1 MRANPKLNA
10 HKKPFWCLLITL
22 IVTIICDILAIVI
35 QQQET
40 KYFREN
46 APIFFAF
53 YFPDLVLV
61 AVLTWAIIKF
71 RQVELQALIDMGIFK
86 DLDEMNDRE
95 MFTEYDKM
103 IKQSK
108 KVRNQY
114 GKARNSRARD
124 PGSDTIDE
132 QNEPDE
138 PESLGNGMSFNEKQQ
153 QQIQQNAKLYTKL
166 NSSDD

>member
-1 MRANPKLNA
+1 
-10 HKKPFWCLLITL
+10 
-22 IVTIICDILAIVI
+22 
-35 QQQET
+35 
-40 KYFREN
+40 
-46 APIFFAF
+46 
-53 YFPDLVLV
+53 
-61 AVLTWAIIKF
+61 
-71 RQVELQALIDMGIFK
+71 
-86 DLDEMNDRE
+86 MNDRE
-95 MFTEYDKM
+95 MFIEYDKM

-124 PGSDTIDE
+124 PTSDTIDE